1 MPVANWHWK
10 YKVLAAQLYKFLGN
24 TKLDEISNLIC
35 DINYQIFKNR
45 SIYKNHTFCIIYS
58 DSLSRCGTAR
68 NGGLKRP
75 QNYFENSASLQP
87 SMELSFGPKVPVF
100 WEKYSG

>member
-35 DINYQIFKNR
+35 DINLSNIQIFL
-45 SIYKNHTFCIIYS
+45 T
-58 DSLSRCGTAR
+58 
-68 NGGLKRP
+68 
-75 QNYFENSASLQP
+75 E
-87 SMELSFGPKVPVF
+87 
-100 WEKYSG
+100 